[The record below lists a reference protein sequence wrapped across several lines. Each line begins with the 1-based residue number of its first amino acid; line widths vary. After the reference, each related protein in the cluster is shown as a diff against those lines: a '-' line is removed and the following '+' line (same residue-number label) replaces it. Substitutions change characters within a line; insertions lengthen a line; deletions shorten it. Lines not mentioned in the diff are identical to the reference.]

1 MSSMHRN
8 LVTLLPLYTF
18 HHVDINSGES
28 LLTNKSVSHTI
39 EAFGAAKVCLIF
51 TVNVDSQSV
60 SRSIRYPF
68 NMRVLV
74 RLSNTWMPL
83 YRIWKERMRLSRK
96 WSEYLRSINLVCI
109 FFRIYYTSNVDCFL
123 YQLVHEGFTL
133 VNEITSTE
141 AKVNITMT
149 DLFDMTTGIMLSAN
163 DAEMHFT
170 FVHYLI
176 TSSF

>member
-1 MSSMHRN
+1 M
-8 LVTLLPLYTF
+8 
-18 HHVDINSGES
+18 
-28 LLTNKSVSHTI
+28 
-39 EAFGAAKVCLIF
+39 
-51 TVNVDSQSV
+51 
-60 SRSIRYPF
+60 
-68 NMRVLV
+68 
-74 RLSNTWMPL
+74 
-83 YRIWKERMRLSRK
+83 LSRHLEQLRYV
-96 WSEYLRSINLVCI
+96 WSLRCMLIHSQFLDRFDIHSTWGYWWDCQIRGCHCIGFERKGCGSVGNDQNISEVSILFVFSFVFI
-109 FFRIYYTSNVDCFL
+109 ILQTLIAL
-123 YQLVHEGFTL
+123 YINLVHEGFTL